1 MEGMKLIRRLAR
13 VPPLSNYLTESDVP
27 ENFDDLS
34 DELLSAHIDKCGSDC
49 SITWTS

>member
-13 VPPLSNYLTESDVP
+13 VSPLSEYLTESDVP

-34 DELLSAHIDKCGSDC
+34 DELLSAHIDKCMSDTL
-49 SITWTS
+49 I